1 MNLRPAAYI
10 WTDRELHDSEDE
22 TMEKIIVKIQAVQN
36 TLEQVSVT
44 GAENWNKMLG
54 CFQTLQEVKK
64 ELIEDASKHES
75 ECATGETETA
85 GVCGS

>member
-1 MNLRPAAYI
+1 
-10 WTDRELHDSEDE
+10 
-22 TMEKIIVKIQAVQN
+22 MENIIVKIQAVQN

-54 CFQTLQEVKK
+54 CWQTLQEVKK

-75 ECATGETETA
+75 ECATGETEA
-85 GVCGS
+85 GSVCGS